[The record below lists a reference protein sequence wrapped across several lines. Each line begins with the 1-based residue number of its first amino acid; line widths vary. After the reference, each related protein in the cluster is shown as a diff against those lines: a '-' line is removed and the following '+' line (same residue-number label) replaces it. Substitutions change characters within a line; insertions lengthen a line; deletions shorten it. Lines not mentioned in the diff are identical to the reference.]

1 MAVIIED
8 DADIRHLLESVL
20 TQAGFDVIATSNGH
34 DGIQAV
40 RAYEPIVT
48 TLDVSMPGMDGFE
61 VAKRLR
67 TFSQTYIVML
77 TARDEEIDTLQG
89 LEAGADDYLTKPFR
103 PRELR
108 ARIDAM
114 LRRPRMASADEPV
127 AAVAAAPIAAPVAVA
142 PAAVA
147 PVSETPAFVPS
158 YAPPVAEP
166 AARTGAHA
174 APGVPD
180 AAPPAERETSTDG
193 GEGWIGHNGLRLNR
207 EMRLVSLDGRD
218 LDLTRTEFDLLVAVV
233 ESKRRVRTKADL
245 ALLLRGESYVTAY
258 YVTGPTSAPS
268 RCTWATCARSSA
280 TASLPRAGSRPCA
293 ASATGW
299 PRPTSRHSPG
309 RTSGVRAEFES
320 HVEFDAR
327 LAPDLIE
334 ASEVPG
340 ASLEVLAI
348 ERAVH
353 ECGCRIDDLRADHL
367 ARRPDA
373 EEHDVRLLGIATIEG
388 VRQPPDTGLPEA
400 DEISGETGTRTF
412 VPPHRGEQAVEGV
425 LVEEAAHT
433 LYPCWR
439 LTSLANM
446 VRVCRTVITPST
458 GQPIQRIV
466 DCSMIGSCIQM
477 TTMATTMPAAT
488 SSGVR

>member
-1 MAVIIED
+1 VGYEAQDRRMAVIIED

-127 AAVAAAPIAAPVAVA
+127 AAAAPAAPA

-147 PVSETPAFVPS
+147 APVVEVPVAAAPAPVA
-158 YAPPVAEP
+158 APVAPAPAAASVAEP
-166 AARTGAHA
+166 GTRTGAHA
-174 APGVPD
+174 APGAPD
-180 AAPPAERETSTDG
+180 AAQPAARETSEDG
-193 GEGWIGHNGLRLNR
+193 GEGWIEHNGLRLNR
-207 EMRLVSLDGRD
+207 EMRLASLEGKD

-258 YVTGPTSAPS
+258 YVTEADKRAVEVHMGNL
-268 RCTWATCARSSA
+268 RKKLGD
-280 TASLPRAGSRPCA
+280 SLTTPRWLETVR
-293 ASATGW
+293 
-299 PRPTSRHSPG
+299 
-309 RTSGVRAEFES
+309 GVGY
-320 HVEFDAR
+320 R
-327 LAPDLIE
+327 LAAPDE
-334 ASEVPG
+334 
-340 ASLEVLAI
+340 
-348 ERAVH
+348 
-353 ECGCRIDDLRADHL
+353 
-367 ARRPDA
+367 
-373 EEHDVRLLGIATIEG
+373 
-388 VRQPPDTGLPEA
+388 
-400 DEISGETGTRTF
+400 
-412 VPPHRGEQAVEGV
+412 
-425 LVEEAAHT
+425 
-433 LYPCWR
+433 
-439 LTSLANM
+439 
-446 VRVCRTVITPST
+446 
-458 GQPIQRIV
+458 
-466 DCSMIGSCIQM
+466 
-477 TTMATTMPAAT
+477 
-488 SSGVR
+488 

>member
-1 MAVIIED
+1 VGYEAQDRRMAVIIED

-127 AAVAAAPIAAPVAVA
+127 AAAAPAAPA

-147 PVSETPAFVPS
+147 APVVEVPVAAAPAPVAAPVAPAPAAPS
-158 YAPPVAEP
+158 VAEP
-166 AARTGAHA
+166 GTRTGAHA
-174 APGVPD
+174 APGAPD
-180 AAPPAERETSTDG
+180 AAQPAARETSEDG
-193 GEGWIGHNGLRLNR
+193 GEGWIEHNGLRLNR
-207 EMRLVSLDGRD
+207 EMRLASLEGKD

-258 YVTGPTSAPS
+258 YVTEADKRAVEVHMGNL
-268 RCTWATCARSSA
+268 RKKLGD
-280 TASLPRAGSRPCA
+280 SLTTPRWLETVR
-293 ASATGW
+293 
-299 PRPTSRHSPG
+299 
-309 RTSGVRAEFES
+309 GVGY
-320 HVEFDAR
+320 R
-327 LAPDLIE
+327 LAAPDE
-334 ASEVPG
+334 
-340 ASLEVLAI
+340 
-348 ERAVH
+348 
-353 ECGCRIDDLRADHL
+353 
-367 ARRPDA
+367 
-373 EEHDVRLLGIATIEG
+373 
-388 VRQPPDTGLPEA
+388 
-400 DEISGETGTRTF
+400 
-412 VPPHRGEQAVEGV
+412 
-425 LVEEAAHT
+425 
-433 LYPCWR
+433 
-439 LTSLANM
+439 
-446 VRVCRTVITPST
+446 
-458 GQPIQRIV
+458 
-466 DCSMIGSCIQM
+466 
-477 TTMATTMPAAT
+477 
-488 SSGVR
+488 

>member
-114 LRRPRMASADEPV
+114 LRRPRMGAPETPPAPAPAPAPV
-127 AAVAAAPIAAPVAVA
+127 AAPAPAAQPQPVYAPPAPAVVSPA

-147 PVSETPAFVPS
+147 SAPLVEAAPAHV
-158 YAPPVAEP
+158 
-166 AARTGAHA
+166 GAHA
-174 APGVPD
+174 AQVQ
-180 AAPPAERETSTDG
+180 AQAPSSAVADVVETPVHVSSEES
-193 GEGWIGHNGLRLNR
+193 GEGWVEHNGLRLNR
-207 EMRLVSLDGRD
+207 EMRLALMENRD
-218 LDLTRTEFDLLVAVV
+218 LELTRTEFDLLVAVV

-258 YVTGPTSAPS
+258 YVTEADKRAVEVHMGNL
-268 RCTWATCARSSA
+268 RKKLGD
-280 TASLPRAGSRPCA
+280 SLTNPRWLETVR
-293 ASATGW
+293 
-299 PRPTSRHSPG
+299 
-309 RTSGVRAEFES
+309 GVGY
-320 HVEFDAR
+320 R
-327 LAPDLIE
+327 LAAPDE
-334 ASEVPG
+334 
-340 ASLEVLAI
+340 
-348 ERAVH
+348 
-353 ECGCRIDDLRADHL
+353 
-367 ARRPDA
+367 
-373 EEHDVRLLGIATIEG
+373 
-388 VRQPPDTGLPEA
+388 
-400 DEISGETGTRTF
+400 
-412 VPPHRGEQAVEGV
+412 
-425 LVEEAAHT
+425 
-433 LYPCWR
+433 
-439 LTSLANM
+439 
-446 VRVCRTVITPST
+446 
-458 GQPIQRIV
+458 
-466 DCSMIGSCIQM
+466 
-477 TTMATTMPAAT
+477 
-488 SSGVR
+488 

>member
-114 LRRPRMASADEPV
+114 LRRPRMATTEEPA
-127 AAVAAAPIAAPVAVA
+127 AAVPAAPAAALVAEAPVAVA
-142 PAAVA
+142 PA
-147 PVSETPAFVPS
+147 PVGEPS
-158 YAPPVAEP
+158 T
-166 AARTGAHA
+166 RTGAHA

-180 AAPPAERETSTDG
+180 AAPEAAAPVGRETSEDG

-207 EMRLVSLDGRD
+207 EMRLASLDGRD

-233 ESKRRVRTKADL
+233 ESRRRVRTKADL

-258 YVTGPTSAPS
+258 YVTEADKRAVEVHMGNLRKKLGDSLTAP
-268 RCTWATCARSSA
+268 RWLETVR
-280 TASLPRAGSRPCA
+280 
-293 ASATGW
+293 
-299 PRPTSRHSPG
+299 
-309 RTSGVRAEFES
+309 GVGY
-320 HVEFDAR
+320 R
-327 LAPDLIE
+327 LA
-334 ASEVPG
+334 A
-340 ASLEVLAI
+340 
-348 ERAVH
+348 
-353 ECGCRIDDLRADHL
+353 
-367 ARRPDA
+367 
-373 EEHDVRLLGIATIEG
+373 
-388 VRQPPDTGLPEA
+388 A
-400 DEISGETGTRTF
+400 DE
-412 VPPHRGEQAVEGV
+412 
-425 LVEEAAHT
+425 
-433 LYPCWR
+433 
-439 LTSLANM
+439 
-446 VRVCRTVITPST
+446 
-458 GQPIQRIV
+458 
-466 DCSMIGSCIQM
+466 
-477 TTMATTMPAAT
+477 
-488 SSGVR
+488 